1 MRKRK
6 LRFFICAIIQLSVS
20 VFFFF
25 AAAFI
30 SGDLKNHIP
39 SAIEIYDT
47 EGLKVSVAQASS
59 FAEQEGFAA
68 AGTGE
73 KVLVT
78 DEGENLFLPIIRKQ
92 RQIMGNMQSCIFVR
106 ENIFLLRCPTKM
118 L

>member
-6 LRFFICAIIQLSVS
+6 LRFFICGIIQLSVS

-30 SGDLKNHIP
+30 SGNLKSHTP

-59 FAEQEGFAA
+59 LQNKGIYGSRNRRKG
-68 AGTGE
+68 AGY
-73 KVLVT
+73 
-78 DEGENLFLPIIRKQ
+78 R
-92 RQIMGNMQSCIFVR
+92 
-106 ENIFLLRCPTKM
+106 
-118 L
+118 